1 MERFMSLRSVSVV
14 ALVALGACGLVS
26 ACGDT
31 IIIVRG
37 RPDGSASPDVDSST
51 VTPDTDAETSGDG
64 APNPVVCPAG
74 SETRISGIVYDPA
87 GKTPLYNARVFIPS
101 GPLPPIPTG
110 VPAPDPGTN
119 RCGTGRTCD
128 SEVVNPIV
136 ATLSDSKGLFALTG
150 PNVAPGRNVPLVIQ
164 VGKWRRSIVIPE
176 VKACENTKLDRG
188 DTRLPKNGSE
198 GDMPQIALTT
208 GCDALECL
216 LLGIGID
223 AAEFEAGNT
232 GPSKHVHMFK
242 GAGTA
247 PGVVNGK
254 TMPLA
259 DTLWG
264 EPSTM
269 QPFDIAMLSC
279 ECDEY
284 APGGTGT
291 PNKPTSM
298 RTMQDYTNWGGRV
311 FGTHYHYSW
320 MKYNDGWKTGILDFS
335 GSGTAATT
343 LPINTSFPKGQ
354 ALADWLVEV
363 GASSTPGQIT
373 IESAILRESH
383 RGAVVGSPAREW
395 IGKGTTA
402 RHISFNTPTD
412 VPANAQCG
420 RFVFSDIHSTASA
433 ATLFPSSCSALSNA
447 QLALEYMFFDLS
459 SCVQD
464 ESKPPE
470 PPK

>member
-1 MERFMSLRSVSVV
+1 MTVKKLGVV
-14 ALVALGACGLVS
+14 GVLVLGAVS
-26 ACGDT
+26 AVTACGST
-31 IIIVRG
+31 TVRRTFDDADSAVDNLVDAQG
-37 RPDGSASPDVDSST
+37 TQDGPSLFDPDAGK
-51 VTPDTDAETSGDG
+51 
-64 APNPVVCPAG
+64 CPEG
-74 SETRISGIVYDPA
+74 SETKITGKVFDPA
-87 GKTPLYNARVFIPS
+87 GKNPLYNIQVFVPS
-101 GPLPPIPTG
+101 GELPVIPVG
-110 VPAPDPGTN
+110 IPDPDPATS
-119 RCGTGRTCD
+119 RCAAGRTCD
-128 SEVVNPIV
+128 SEILNPL
-136 ATLSDSKGLFALTG
+136 AAALSNTKGEFELKGPKLF
-150 PNVAPGRNVPLVIQ
+150 PGKDVPLVMQI
-164 VGKWRRSIVIPE
+164 GKWRRKIVIPE
-176 VKACENTKLDRG
+176 VKACTDNKLDKSV
-188 DTRLPKNGSE
+188 TRLPKNGSE

-223 AAEFEAGNT
+223 ASEFEAGNT

-247 PGVVNGK
+247 PGAVNGK

-264 EPSTM
+264 GPTTM

-279 ECDEY
+279 ECNEY
-284 APGGTGT
+284 APGAPVGGGT
-291 PNKPTSM
+291 PNKPDGM
-298 RTMQDYTNWGGRV
+298 RTMQNYTNWGGRV

-343 LPINTSFPKGQ
+343 FPINTSFPKGQ

-363 GASSTPGQIT
+363 GASSTPGQLT
-373 IESAILRESH
+373 IESGLLRESH
-383 RGAVVGSPAREW
+383 GGAVPGSPAQEW
-395 IGKGTTA
+395 IGKGKTA
-402 RHISFNTPTD
+402 RYVSFNTPAD

-420 RFVFSDIHSTASA
+420 RFVFSDIHSTTSA
-433 ATLFPSSCSALSNA
+433 ATNFPNSCAALNKA
-447 QLALEYMFFDLS
+447 QLPLEYMFFDLS

-464 ESKPPE
+464 ETKPPE

>member
-1 MERFMSLRSVSVV
+1 M
-14 ALVALGACGLVS
+14 
-26 ACGDT
+26 
-31 IIIVRG
+31 
-37 RPDGSASPDVDSST
+37 
-51 VTPDTDAETSGDG
+51 TPDADTSGDG
-64 APNPVVCPAG
+64 AANPDSAPLVVCPAG
-74 SETRISGIVYDPA
+74 SETRISGTVYDPA
-87 GKTPLYNARVFIPS
+87 GKTPLYNVRVFIPS

-119 RCGTGRTCD
+119 RCATGRTCD

-136 ATLSDSKGLFALTG
+136 ATLSDSKGLFELKG
-150 PNVAPGRNVPLVIQ
+150 PKVAPGRNVPLVIQ
-164 VGKWRRSIVIPE
+164 VGKWRRAIVIPE
-176 VKACENTKLDRG
+176 VKACENTKLDRA

-198 GDMPQIALTT
+198 GDIPQIALTT

-216 LLGIGID
+216 LLDIGID

-232 GPSKHVHMFK
+232 GASKHVHMFK
-242 GAGTA
+242 GAGAA

-259 DTLWG
+259 NTLWF

-279 ECDEY
+279 ECDEH
-284 APGGTGT
+284 APGGSGT
-291 PNKPTSM
+291 PNKPAGM

-311 FGTHYHYSW
+311 FGTHFHYSW
-320 MKYNDGWKTGILDFS
+320 MKYNDGWKNGILDFS
-335 GSGTAATT
+335 SSGSGGTPTT
-343 LPINTSFPKGQ
+343 FPINTTFPKGQ

-363 GASSTPGQIT
+363 GASSTPGQVT
-373 IESAILRESH
+373 FDSALLRESH
-383 RGAVVGSPAREW
+383 RGAVTGSPAREW

-402 RHISFNTPTD
+402 RYISFNTPSD
-412 VPANAQCG
+412 APANAQCG
-420 RFVFSDIHSTASA
+420 RFVFSDIHSTTSA
-433 ATLFPSSCSALSNA
+433 ATNFPSSCSALSNA
-447 QLALEYMFFDLS
+447 QLSLEYMFFDLS

-464 ESKPPE
+464 ETKPPE